1 MVCDSRVRC
10 CEWWNYVVN
19 DMWVLLFVRQIVTSL
34 SILGSFIQR
43 LATIHQMEY
52 WLWNTEIGCS
62 HLIGFVFVISKC
74 SQHKM
79 IQFFLREKLGNYPKS
94 LKTKS
99 YRGRVTRSQGINV
112 TQWIEMR
119 LVQVINDLSVTE
131 PIPGDIQPSVG
142 PGWWKIR
149 KFLELKAFDFLIW
162 SRNSCHW
169 SLQLVLFFQFLHRR
183 WSIGVDDGQSS
194 TIDEMI
200 WRFYDSSV
208 SLWPS
213 NVWMCHVSVSFSCKR
228 DQSFLGIIIEMFPLI
243 IVCLRVKSGCF
254 SIECNYYWDREKRML
269 IFNSHSWKM
278 SLDYP
283 VCLFQM
289 TFLLVFGS

>member
-52 WLWNTEIGCS
+52 WLWNTEIGYS

-79 IQFFLREKLGNYPKS
+79 IKFSIREKLGNYPKS

-99 YRGRVTRSQGINV
+99 YRARVTRSQGINV

-131 PIPGDIQPSVG
+131 PIPGDIQPPVG

-149 KFLELKAFDFLIW
+149 KFLELKALDFLIW

-169 SLQLVLFFQFLHRR
+169 SLQLVLSIFSPSMVYRCR
-183 WSIGVDDGQSS
+183 WWSIINDWWNDLKVLWLFGIFV
-194 TIDEMI
+194 TFK
-200 WRFYDSSV
+200 RVNV
-208 SLWPS
+208 S
-213 NVWMCHVSVSFSCKR
+213 CVSVI
-228 DQSFLGIIIEMFPLI
+228 QL
-243 IVCLRVKSGCF
+243 
-254 SIECNYYWDREKRML
+254 
-269 IFNSHSWKM
+269 
-278 SLDYP
+278 
-283 VCLFQM
+283 
-289 TFLLVFGS
+289 